1 MNVIDM
7 SAVLLPALIF
17 VAAALYASVGHAGAS
32 GYLAAM
38 ALFGV
43 VPAEMKP
50 AALVLNILVA
60 TIASWK
66 FWRAGAFSWRLF
78 WPVALASIP
87 MAYLGGQFSLP
98 GHFYKPLVGAVLLYA
113 AWRFYRGNDFSA
125 RDTVPPPYAL
135 AMLAGA
141 GMGFLS
147 GLTGVGGGIFLS
159 PLFLFFGWG
168 RIREVSGVAAVFI
181 LVNSAAGL
189 LGAMTKGITLPP
201 HLPYWA
207 VAAVAGGYMGAEFG
221 SKRLPGSKMQK
232 LLALVLVIAG
242 VKMIATAWM

>member
-1 MNVIDM
+1 MNAIDVT
-7 SAVLLPALIF
+7 ALLLPVLIF

-43 VPAEMKP
+43 APEAMKP

-60 TIASWK
+60 AIASWK
-66 FWRAGAFSWRLF
+66 FCRAGAFSWHSF
-78 WPVALASIP
+78 WPVALASVP
-87 MAYLGGQFSLP
+87 LAYLGGQLSLP
-98 GHFYKPLVGAVLLYA
+98 GHWYKPLVGAVLLYA
-113 AWRFYRGNDFSA
+113 AWRFSRGNDFSA
-125 RDTVPPPYAL
+125 RATAPPPYAM
-135 AMLAGA
+135 AMVAGA

-168 RIREVSGVAAVFI
+168 KIREVSGVAAVFI
-181 LVNSAAGL
+181 LVNSVAGL
-189 LGAMTKGITLPP
+189 AGAMTKGITLPP

-207 VAAVAGGYMGAEFG
+207 IAALAGGYLGAELG

-232 LLALVLVIAG
+232 LLALVLLIAG
-242 VKMIATAWM
+242 LKMIATAWM